1 MALAEKITVLKPAS
15 SEATPQT
22 AKPASVAVESENSAQ
37 MPSSRIPQTAGGG
50 AEEASSSPDH
60 VHPNLRSLGE
70 SATLAIQERS
80 AALIAEG
87 RRVYRIGFG
96 QSPFPVP
103 ERIVEA
109 LRRHAPC
116 KEYLP
121 VRGLASLRE
130 AVADHHRRLDGI
142 DANADGVLIGP
153 GSKELIFLLQL
164 VFRGDVLIP
173 SPSWVSYAP
182 QARILGRRPRPVPT
196 EFDGGW
202 KVDPERLVASC
213 AEGGGPYLLI
223 LNYPNNPV
231 GNTYS
236 AAELEALAETA
247 RRRRILILADEIYG
261 RLHFSGEHVSIARYY
276 PEGTIVSSGL
286 SKWCGAGGWRLG
298 TVVFP
303 PPLAGLREAMGA
315 VASETFTAASA
326 PIQHAAVE
334 AFRGGADI
342 DRYLAASRSVLGALG
357 RRSAQIL
364 RAAGV
369 RVHLPEGGFYI
380 FPDLSPFAP
389 ALAARGITDS
399 STLCERLLAE
409 TGVASLPALPFGRPH
424 EHLAARL
431 SFVDFDG
438 GRALEEHAGRS
449 PDQELDDD
457 FLERCCGDVLKAMEL
472 IASWLTD
479 PAARS

>member
-1 MALAEKITVLKPAS
+1 MSVTEEITALKPLPNPVAS
-15 SEATPQT
+15 ET
-22 AKPASVAVESENSAQ
+22 
-37 MPSSRIPQTAGGG
+37 SS
-50 AEEASSSPDH
+50 H
-60 VHPNLRSLGE
+60 VHPNLESLGE
-70 SATLAIQERS
+70 SATLAIHERS
-80 AALIAEG
+80 AALAAEG

-109 LRRHAPC
+109 LRRHAPR

-121 VRGLASLRE
+121 VRGLASLRQ
-130 AVADHHRRLDGI
+130 AVAEHHRRLDGI
-142 DANADGVLIGP
+142 DAGAGSVLIGP

-182 QARILGRRPRPVPT
+182 QARILGRRPRSVPT
-196 EFDGGW
+196 SLEGGW
-202 KVDPERLVASC
+202 KVEPERLARSC
-213 AEGGGPYLLI
+213 AGGGGPHLLI

-236 AAELEALAETA
+236 AAELEALAVVA
-247 RRRRILILADEIYG
+247 RRHRILILADEIYG
-261 RLHFSGEHVSIARYY
+261 RLHFSGSHVSIARYY

-298 TVVFP
+298 TFLFP
-303 PPLAGLREAMGA
+303 PQLAALREAMGA

-326 PIQHAAVE
+326 PIQYAAVE
-334 AFRGGADI
+334 AFRGGDDVDA
-342 DRYLAASRSVLGALG
+342 YLAASRRVLGALG
-357 RRSAQIL
+357 RRSAEIL

-369 RVHLPEGGFYI
+369 RVHPPAGGFYL
-380 FPDLSPFAP
+380 FPDYSAHAP
-389 ALAARGITDS
+389 ALAARGIQDS
-399 STLCERLLAE
+399 PTLCERLLAE
-409 TGVASLPALPFGRPH
+409 TGVASLPGLPFGRPH
-424 EHLAARL
+424 EHLTARL

-438 GRALEEHAGRS
+438 GRALEEHTRAA
-449 PDQELDDD
+449 PDEALGDD

-472 IASWLTD
+472 IANWLT
-479 PAARS
+479 

>member
-1 MALAEKITVLKPAS
+1 MSFADKITVLKPAFPRTQADMS
-15 SEATPQT
+15 SA
-22 AKPASVAVESENSAQ
+22 
-37 MPSSRIPQTAGGG
+37 
-50 AEEASSSPDH
+50 PDH
-60 VHPNLRSLGE
+60 VHPNLQSLGE
-70 SATLAIQERS
+70 SATLAIHKRS
-80 AALIAEG
+80 TALIAQG

-103 ERIVEA
+103 ERIVEG
-109 LRRHAPC
+109 LRRHAPR

-121 VRGLASLRE
+121 VRGLESLRE
-130 AVADHHRRLDGI
+130 AVAEHHRRLDGV
-142 DANADGVLIGP
+142 DAGADGVLIGP

-196 EFDGGW
+196 SFDGGW
-202 KVDPERLVASC
+202 KVDPERLEHSC
-213 AEGGGPYLLI
+213 ADGGGPYLLI

-231 GNTYS
+231 GNSYS
-236 AAELEALAETA
+236 AAELEALAEIA

-261 RLHFSGEHVSIARYY
+261 RLHFSGGHVSIARFY

-298 TVVFP
+298 TFLFP
-303 PPLAGLREAMGA
+303 PQLESLREAMGA

-326 PIQHAAVE
+326 PIQYAAVE
-334 AFRGGADI
+334 AFSGGDDL
-342 DRYLAASRSVLGALG
+342 DRYLDASRRVLGALG
-357 RRSAQIL
+357 RRSAEIL

-369 RVHLPEGGFYI
+369 RVHLPEGGFYL
-380 FPDLSPFAP
+380 FPDFSALAS

-399 STLCERLLAE
+399 PTLCERLLAE
-409 TGVASLPALPFGRPH
+409 AGVASLPGLPFGRPR

-431 SFVDFDG
+431 SCVDFDG
-438 GRALEEHAGRS
+438 GRALSEVARVA
-449 PDQELDDD
+449 PDQDLDDS
-457 FLERCCGDVLKAMEL
+457 FLEHCCGDVLKAMEL
-472 IASWLTD
+472 IVDWLGV
-479 PAARS
+479 